1 MERAQKTDEVY
12 ACNNSTG
19 AAGRGALGP
28 FGLLILAD
36 EQLLEQTPIY
46 FYIVKGS
53 GGDLKTFF
61 CADHSRCVFYY
72 FLVLICALIK
82 LLLTYL

>member
-1 MERAQKTDEVY
+1 MSILQLDITAEFEVDKKSLESVQESNEVY
-12 ACNNSTG
+12 DCKNSMG

-61 CADHSRCVFYY
+61 CADHSRS
-72 FLVLICALIK
+72 VL
-82 LLLTYL
+82 